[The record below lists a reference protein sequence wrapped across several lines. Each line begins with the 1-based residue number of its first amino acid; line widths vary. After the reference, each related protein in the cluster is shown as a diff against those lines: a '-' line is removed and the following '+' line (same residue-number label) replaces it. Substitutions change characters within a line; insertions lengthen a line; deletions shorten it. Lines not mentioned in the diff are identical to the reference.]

1 VKTEERHAQLELC
14 IPYVF
19 GRLNPG
25 NRKQFEAHLET
36 GCEQC
41 KRELSELY
49 EATAL
54 LPLLL
59 KQEAPPS
66 GLRQRLLSRLST
78 KRVEQPR
85 GVKPTP
91 TPTPTPTSTPTHQRE
106 TVEAPATKAPPHSWY
121 LYASMVM
128 GALLI
133 VGLLL
138 FLNDQLRTTSELE
151 KKLNDL
157 QVQVQQKQDILG
169 VLQAQRV
176 EMLLLV
182 SAEAGSEASGRIFWE
197 PEKRRAVL
205 QVINLPAQPAD
216 KQYQL
221 WLMKDKKYFRVSEF
235 DVNTEKANVF
245 AVMTLPV
252 GEKKEIE
259 EFAIT
264 LEPRGGSTQPSGVI
278 QLRGTTK

>member
-1 VKTEERHAQLELC
+1 MKTEERHAQLELC

-59 KQEAPPS
+59 KQEAPPT
-66 GLRQRLLSRLST
+66 GLRQRLLSRLSS
-78 KRVEQPR
+78 KKAEPPR
-85 GVKPTP
+85 AAKTTP
-91 TPTPTPTSTPTHQRE
+91 QRE
-106 TVEAPATKAPPHSWY
+106 TVEAPVVKAPAHSWY
-121 LYASMVM
+121 LYASLVM

-133 VGLLL
+133 VGLLF

-157 QVQVQQKQDILG
+157 QAQVQQKQEILG
-169 VLQAQRV
+169 ILQARRV
-176 EMLLLV
+176 EMLPLV
-182 SAEAGSEASGRIFWE
+182 SVEAGSEVFGKIFWE
-197 PEKRRAVL
+197 PERRHAVL
-205 QVINLPAQPAD
+205 QAVNLPVQPGD

-221 WLMKDKKYFRVSEF
+221 WLMKDKKYFRVGEF
-235 DVNTEKANVF
+235 DVQTEKANVF
-245 AVMTLPV
+245 AAMTLPV
-252 GEKKEIE
+252 GEKQEME
-259 EFAIT
+259 GFAVT
-264 LEPRGGSTQPSGVI
+264 LEPRGGSTQPSGAI
-278 QLRGTTK
+278 QLRGAMK

>member
-1 VKTEERHAQLELC
+1 MKTEERHAQLELC

-41 KRELSELY
+41 KRELSDLY

-59 KQEAPPS
+59 KQEAPPT

-78 KRVEQPR
+78 KRTEQPR

-91 TPTPTPTSTPTHQRE
+91 PPQRQA
-106 TVEAPATKAPPHSWY
+106 VEAPVTKAPSHSWY

-151 KKLNDL
+151 KKLSDL
-157 QVQVQQKQDILG
+157 QVQVQQKQDILA
-169 VLQAQRV
+169 VLQAHSV
-176 EMLLLV
+176 EMLQLV
-182 SAEAGSEASGRIFWE
+182 SAEVGSEASGRIFWE

-205 QVINLPAQPAD
+205 QVINLPAQSAD

-259 EFAIT
+259 EFAVT

-278 QLRGTTK
+278 QLRGVTK

>member
-36 GCEQC
+36 GCDQC

-59 KQEAPPS
+59 KQESPPS
-66 GLRQRLLSRLST
+66 GLRQRLLARLSS
-78 KRVEQPR
+78 KRPEPPPR
-85 GVKPTP
+85 GPKPTP
-91 TPTPTPTSTPTHQRE
+91 QRG
-106 TVEAPATKAPPHSWY
+106 TVEAPVAKAPEHSWY
-121 LYASMVM
+121 LYASIVM
-128 GALLI
+128 GILLI
-133 VGLLL
+133 VGLLF
-138 FLNDQLRTTSELE
+138 FLNDQLRTTGELE
-151 KKLNDL
+151 KKLSEL
-157 QVQVQQKQDILG
+157 QAQVQQKQDILAI
-169 VLQAQRV
+169 LQAQKV
-176 EMLLLV
+176 EMLQLAG
-182 SAEAGSEASGRIFWE
+182 AEAGSDMFGRIFWE
-197 PEKRRAVL
+197 PDKRHAAL
-205 QVINLPAQPAD
+205 QFVNLPAQPAD

-221 WLMKDKKYFRVSEF
+221 WLMKDKKYLRVGEF
-235 DVNTEKANVF
+235 DVNKEKTNVF

-252 GEKKEIE
+252 GERQEIE
-259 EFAIT
+259 GFAVT

-278 QLRGTTK
+278 QLRGATK

>member
-1 VKTEERHAQLELC
+1 MKTDERHAQLELC

-25 NRKQFEAHLET
+25 NRKQFEAHLQT

-41 KRELSELY
+41 KRELSDLY

-59 KQEAPPS
+59 KQEAPPT

-78 KRVEQPR
+78 KRPEQPR
-85 GVKPTP
+85 GAKPAPAPTP
-91 TPTPTPTSTPTHQRE
+91 ARQRE
-106 TVEAPATKAPPHSWY
+106 AVEAPVTKAPPHSWY

-169 VLQAQRV
+169 ILQAHRV
-176 EMLLLV
+176 EMLQLV
-182 SAEAGSEASGRIFWE
+182 GPEAGSEASGKIFWE

-205 QVINLPAQPAD
+205 QVVNLPAQPVD

-235 DVNTEKANVF
+235 DVNAEKSNVF

-264 LEPRGGSTQPSGVI
+264 LEPRGGSTQPSGAI
-278 QLRGTTK
+278 QLRGATK

>member
-41 KRELSELY
+41 KKELSELY

-59 KQEAPPS
+59 KQEAPPT
-66 GLRQRLLSRLST
+66 GLRQRLLSRLSS
-78 KRVEQPR
+78 KKAEPPR
-85 GVKPTP
+85 AVKTTP
-91 TPTPTPTSTPTHQRE
+91 QRE
-106 TVEAPATKAPPHSWY
+106 TVEVPVAKAPAHSWY
-121 LYASMVM
+121 LYASLVM

-133 VGLLL
+133 VGLLF

-157 QVQVQQKQDILG
+157 QAHVQQTQDILG
-169 VLQAQRV
+169 ILQARRV

-182 SAEAGSEASGRIFWE
+182 SAETASEAFGKIFWD
-197 PEKRRAVL
+197 PDRRHAVV
-205 QVINLPAQPAD
+205 QAVNLPVQPGD

-221 WLMKDKKYFRVSEF
+221 WLLKDKKYVRVGEF
-235 DVNTEKANVF
+235 DVNVQKMNVF
-245 AVMTLPV
+245 AVLTLPV
-252 GEKKEIE
+252 GEKKDIE
-259 EFAIT
+259 GFAVT

-278 QLRGTTK
+278 QLSGVMK

>member
-1 VKTEERHAQLELC
+1 MKTEERHAQLELC

-78 KRVEQPR
+78 KRPEQPR
-85 GVKPTP
+85 GAKPIPTP
-91 TPTPTPTSTPTHQRE
+91 TPTRQRE
-106 TVEAPATKAPPHSWY
+106 TVEAPVTKAPPHSWY

-128 GALLI
+128 GALMI

-151 KKLNDL
+151 KKLTDL

-169 VLQAQRV
+169 ILQAQRV
-176 EMLLLV
+176 EMLQLV
-182 SAEAGSEASGRIFWE
+182 SAESGSEASGRIFWE

-205 QVINLPAQPAD
+205 QVVNLPAQPAD

-221 WLMKDKKYFRVSEF
+221 WLMKDKKYFHVSEF
-235 DVNTEKANVF
+235 DVNSEKSNVF

-252 GEKKEIE
+252 GERKEIE
-259 EFAIT
+259 EFAVT
-264 LEPRGGSTQPSGVI
+264 LEPRGGSTQPSGAI
-278 QLRGTTK
+278 QLRGATK

>member
-1 VKTEERHAQLELC
+1 MKTEERHAQLELC

-41 KRELSELY
+41 RRELSELY

-66 GLRQRLLSRLST
+66 GLRQRLLSRLSS
-78 KRVEQPR
+78 KRPEPPR
-85 GVKPTP
+85 GAKPTP
-91 TPTPTPTSTPTHQRE
+91 QRE
-106 TVEAPATKAPPHSWY
+106 TVEAPVSKAPPHSWY
-121 LYASMVM
+121 LYASVVM
-128 GALLI
+128 GTLMI
-133 VGLLL
+133 IGLLL
-138 FLNDQLRTTSELE
+138 FLNAQLRTTGELQ

-157 QVQVQQKQDILG
+157 QAQVQQKQDILG
-169 VLQAQRV
+169 ILQAKEV
-176 EMLLLV
+176 EMLQLV
-182 SAEAGSEASGRIFWE
+182 SVEADSEAFGRIFWE
-197 PEKRRAVL
+197 PEKRHAVL
-205 QVINLPAQPAD
+205 QVVNLPAQPAD
-216 KQYQL
+216 KQYKL
-221 WLMKDKKYFRVSEF
+221 WLMKDKKPLRAGEF
-235 DVNTEKANVF
+235 DVNKEKSNVF

-252 GEKKEIE
+252 GEKQEIE
-259 EFAIT
+259 GFAVT
-264 LEPRGGSTQPSGVI
+264 LEPRGGSTQPSGAI

>member
-1 VKTEERHAQLELC
+1 MKTEERHAQLELC

-59 KQEAPPS
+59 KQETPPS
-66 GLRQRLLSRLST
+66 GLRQRLLSRLSS
-78 KRVEQPR
+78 KRSEPPR
-85 GVKPTP
+85 AAKLTP
-91 TPTPTPTSTPTHQRE
+91 AKE
-106 TVEAPATKAPPHSWY
+106 VVEAPVVKAAPHSWY

-128 GALLI
+128 GILMIIALLF
-133 VGLLL
+133 
-138 FLNDQLRTTSELE
+138 FLNDQLRTTGELE

-157 QVQVQQKQDILG
+157 QAQVQQKQDVVEI
-169 VLQAQRV
+169 LQAQRV
-176 EMLLLV
+176 EMLSLV
-182 SAEAGSEASGRIFWE
+182 NAEAGSQAFGRIFWE
-197 PEKRRAVL
+197 PEKRHAVL
-205 QVINLPAQPAD
+205 QVVNLPAQTAD
-216 KQYQL
+216 HQYQL
-221 WLMKDKKYFRVSEF
+221 WLMKEKKYLRVGEF
-235 DVNTEKANVF
+235 DVSKANTNVF
-245 AVMTLPV
+245 TVMTLPA
-252 GEKKEIE
+252 GEKQEIE
-259 EFAIT
+259 GFAVT

-278 QLRGTTK
+278 QLRGATK

>member
-1 VKTEERHAQLELC
+1 MKTEERHAQLELC

-59 KQEAPPS
+59 KQETPPT
-66 GLRQRLLSRLST
+66 GLRQRLLSRLSS
-78 KRVEQPR
+78 KRSEPPPAAR
-85 GVKPTP
+85 PTP
-91 TPTPTPTSTPTHQRE
+91 AKEAVETPAAKTPQR
-106 TVEAPATKAPPHSWY
+106 SWY

-128 GALLI
+128 GTLLI
-133 VGLLL
+133 IGLLF
-138 FLNDQLRTTSELE
+138 FLNDQLRTTGELE

-157 QVQVQQKQDILG
+157 QDQIQQKQDIVEILK
-169 VLQAQRV
+169 AQKV
-176 EMLLLV
+176 EMMSLISEEV
-182 SAEAGSEASGRIFWE
+182 GSKAFGRLFWE
-197 PEKRRAVL
+197 PARRNAVV
-205 QVINLPAQPAD
+205 QVVNLPAQTAD

-221 WLMKDKKYFRVSEF
+221 WLVKDKKYLRVGEF
-235 DVNTEKANVF
+235 DVDKANATVF

-252 GEKKEIE
+252 GEKQEIE
-259 EFAIT
+259 GFAVT

-278 QLRGTTK
+278 QLRGTAK

>member
-36 GCEQC
+36 GCDQC
-41 KRELSELY
+41 KRELAELY

-59 KQEAPPS
+59 RQEAPPT
-66 GLRQRLLSRLST
+66 GLRQRLLSRLSA
-78 KRVEQPR
+78 KRAEPQR
-85 GVKPTP
+85 GSKPAP
-91 TPTPTPTSTPTHQRE
+91 APQRE
-106 TVEAPATKAPPHSWY
+106 IKEGTVTKSPAHSWY

-133 VGLLL
+133 IGLLL

-151 KKLNDL
+151 KKLTDL
-157 QVQVQQKQDILG
+157 QAQAQQQQDILG
-169 VLQAQRV
+169 ILQARRV
-176 EMLLLV
+176 EMLPLA
-182 SAEAGSEASGRIFWE
+182 SAVAGSGASGKIFWE

-205 QVINLPAQPAD
+205 QVVNLPAQPAE

-221 WLMKDKKYFRVSEF
+221 WLMKDKKYFRVDEF
-235 DVNTEKANVF
+235 DVNTEKSNVF
-245 AVMTLPV
+245 KVMTLPV
-252 GEKKEIE
+252 GEKKEID

-264 LEPRGGSTQPSGVI
+264 LEPRGGSTQPSGAI
-278 QLRGTTK
+278 QLRGVTK

>member
-1 VKTEERHAQLELC
+1 MTVKTEERHAPLELC
-14 IPYVF
+14 NPYVF

-66 GLRQRLLSRLST
+66 GLRQRLLSRLSS
-78 KRVEQPR
+78 KRTEQQR
-85 GVKPTP
+85 VAKPTP
-91 TPTPTPTSTPTHQRE
+91 PPQRE
-106 TVEAPATKAPPHSWY
+106 AVEAPVTKAPPHSWY
-121 LYASMVM
+121 LYASVVM
-128 GALLI
+128 GALI
-133 VGLLL
+133 IISLL
-138 FLNDQLRTTSELE
+138 FFLSDQLRTTGELE

-157 QVQVQQKQDILG
+157 QAQVQQKQDILG
-169 VLQAQRV
+169 ILQARRV
-176 EMLLLV
+176 EMLQLV
-182 SAEAGSEASGRIFWE
+182 NAEAGSEAFGRIFWE
-197 PEKRRAVL
+197 PERRRAVV
-205 QVINLPAQPAD
+205 QAINLPAQPGD

-221 WLMKDKKYFRVSEF
+221 WLMKDKKYFRVGEF
-235 DVNTEKANVF
+235 DVKADKSNVF

-252 GEKKEIE
+252 GEKQEME
-259 EFAIT
+259 GFAVT
-264 LEPRGGSTQPSGVI
+264 LEPRGGSTQPSGAI

>member
-25 NRKQFEAHLET
+25 NRKQFEAHIET

-59 KQEAPPS
+59 KQESPPS
-66 GLRQRLLSRLST
+66 GLRQRLMSRLSA
-78 KRVEQPR
+78 KRTEQQR
-85 GVKPTP
+85 GAKPTP
-91 TPTPTPTSTPTHQRE
+91 APQRE
-106 TVEAPATKAPPHSWY
+106 KVEAPVTKAPPHSWY

-128 GALLI
+128 GTLLI
-133 VGLLL
+133 IGLLF
-138 FLNDQLRTTSELE
+138 FLNDQLRTTGELE

-157 QVQVQQKQDILG
+157 QVQIQQKQEIL
-169 VLQAQRV
+169 VILQAHRV
-176 EMLLLV
+176 EMLQLA
-182 SAEAGSEASGRIFWE
+182 SAETGSEASGKIFWD

-235 DVNTEKANVF
+235 DVNTEKSNVF
-245 AVMTLPV
+245 AVVALPV
-252 GEKKEIE
+252 GEKKEFE
-259 EFAIT
+259 GFAIT
-264 LEPRGGSTQPSGVI
+264 LEPRGGSTQPSGAM
-278 QLRGTTK
+278 QLRGATN

>member
-1 VKTEERHAQLELC
+1 MKTEERHAQLELC

-66 GLRQRLLSRLST
+66 GLRQRLLSRLSS
-78 KRVEQPR
+78 KRTEQQR
-85 GVKPTP
+85 GAK
-91 TPTPTPTSTPTHQRE
+91 STPAPQRE
-106 TVEAPATKAPPHSWY
+106 AIEAPATKAPTHSWY
-121 LYASMVM
+121 LYAFMVM

-133 VGLLL
+133 VGLLF
-138 FLNDQLRTTSELE
+138 FLNDQLRLRSELE
-151 KKLNDL
+151 KKAKDL
-157 QVQVQQKQDILG
+157 EAQVQQNLDILG
-169 VLQAQRV
+169 ILQAQKV
-176 EMLLLV
+176 EMLQLT
-182 SAEAGSEASGRIFWE
+182 SAEAGSGVFGKILWE
-197 PEKRRAVL
+197 PEKRVALL
-205 QVINLPAQPAD
+205 QVINLPAQPGD

-221 WLMKDKKYFRVSEF
+221 WLMKDKQYFRVGEF
-235 DVNTEKANVF
+235 DVTTEKSNMF
-245 AVMTLPV
+245 AMMTLPV

-259 EFAIT
+259 EFAVT

-278 QLRGTTK
+278 QLRGATK

>member
-59 KQEAPPS
+59 RQEAPPS
-66 GLRQRLLSRLST
+66 GLRQRLLSRLSS
-78 KRVEQPR
+78 KRTEQQR
-85 GVKPTP
+85 VAKPTP
-91 TPTPTPTSTPTHQRE
+91 LPQRE
-106 TVEAPATKAPPHSWY
+106 AVEAPVTKAPPHSWY
-121 LYASMVM
+121 LYASVVM
-128 GALLI
+128 GALI
-133 VGLLL
+133 IISLL
-138 FLNDQLRTTSELE
+138 FFLSDQLRTTSELE

-169 VLQAQRV
+169 ILQARRV
-176 EMLLLV
+176 EMLQLM
-182 SAEAGSEASGRIFWE
+182 SAEAGSEASGRILWE
-197 PEKRRAVL
+197 PERRRAVV
-205 QVINLPAQPAD
+205 QAINLPAQPGD

-221 WLMKDKKYFRVSEF
+221 WLMKDKKYFRVGEF
-235 DVNTEKANVF
+235 DVKADKSNVF

-252 GEKKEIE
+252 GEKQEME
-259 EFAIT
+259 GFAVT
-264 LEPRGGSTQPSGVI
+264 LEPRGGSTQPSGAI

>member
-66 GLRQRLLSRLST
+66 GLRQRLLSRLLS
-78 KRVEQPR
+78 KRTEPPR
-85 GVKPTP
+85 GAKPTP
-91 TPTPTPTSTPTHQRE
+91 QRE
-106 TVEAPATKAPPHSWY
+106 VVEAPVAKAPPHSWY
-121 LYASMVM
+121 LYASVVM
-128 GALLI
+128 GALMI
-133 VGLLL
+133 IGLLF
-138 FLNDQLRTTSELE
+138 FLSDQLRTTSELE

-169 VLQAQRV
+169 ILQARRV
-176 EMLLLV
+176 EMLQLV
-182 SAEAGSEASGRIFWE
+182 SAEAGSEAFGKIFWE
-197 PEKRRAVL
+197 PERRHAVV
-205 QVINLPAQPAD
+205 QAINLPAQPGD

-221 WLMKDKKYFRVSEF
+221 WLMKDKKYFPVGEF
-235 DVNTEKANVF
+235 DVNTEKSNVF

-252 GEKKEIE
+252 GEKQEIE
-259 EFAIT
+259 GFAVT
-264 LEPRGGSTQPSGVI
+264 LEPRGGSTQPSGSI

>member
-1 VKTEERHAQLELC
+1 MKTEERHAQLELC

-66 GLRQRLLSRLST
+66 GLRQRLLSRLSS
-78 KRVEQPR
+78 KRSEPPR
-85 GVKPTP
+85 GAKPTP
-91 TPTPTPTSTPTHQRE
+91 QRG
-106 TVEAPATKAPPHSWY
+106 TAEAPVTKAPAHSWY
-121 LYASMVM
+121 LYASVVM
-128 GALLI
+128 GALI
-133 VGLLL
+133 IMSLL
-138 FLNDQLRTTSELE
+138 FFLSDQLRTTGELQ
-151 KKLNDL
+151 KKLADL
-157 QVQVQQKQDILG
+157 QAQAQQKQDILG
-169 VLQAQRV
+169 ILQTQKV
-176 EMLLLV
+176 EMLQLV
-182 SAEAGSEASGRIFWE
+182 GVEAGSGAFGRIFWE
-197 PEKRRAVL
+197 PENRHAVI
-205 QVINLPAQPAD
+205 QAVNLPAQPAD
-216 KQYQL
+216 KQYEL
-221 WLMKDKKYFRVSEF
+221 WLMKDKKYLRGGEF
-235 DVNTEKANVF
+235 NVTKEKSNVF

-252 GEKKEIE
+252 GEKQEIE
-259 EFAIT
+259 GFAVT

-278 QLRGTTK
+278 QLRGSTK

>member
-41 KRELSELY
+41 KKELSELY

-59 KQEAPPS
+59 KQEAPPT
-66 GLRQRLLSRLST
+66 GLRQRLLSRLSS
-78 KRVEQPR
+78 KRSEQPR
-85 GVKPTP
+85 GTKPTP
-91 TPTPTPTSTPTHQRE
+91 THTPTPQRE
-106 TVEAPATKAPPHSWY
+106 TLETPVTKAPSHSWY
-121 LYASMVM
+121 LYASVVM
-128 GALLI
+128 GALI
-133 VGLLL
+133 IISLLF

-151 KKLNDL
+151 KKLSDL
-157 QVQVQQKQDILG
+157 QTQVQQKQDILG
-169 VLQAQRV
+169 ILQARRV
-176 EMLLLV
+176 EMLSLV
-182 SAEAGSEASGRIFWE
+182 SVEPGSEAFGKIFWE
-197 PEKRRAVL
+197 PERRRAVV
-205 QVINLPAQPAD
+205 QAVNLPAQSTD

-221 WLMKDKKYFRVSEF
+221 WLMKEKKYFRVGEF
-235 DVNTEKANVF
+235 DVNTEKTNVF

-252 GEKKEIE
+252 GEKQEIE
-259 EFAIT
+259 GFAVT
-264 LEPRGGSTQPSGVI
+264 LEPRGGSTQPSGAI
-278 QLRGTTK
+278 QLRGATK